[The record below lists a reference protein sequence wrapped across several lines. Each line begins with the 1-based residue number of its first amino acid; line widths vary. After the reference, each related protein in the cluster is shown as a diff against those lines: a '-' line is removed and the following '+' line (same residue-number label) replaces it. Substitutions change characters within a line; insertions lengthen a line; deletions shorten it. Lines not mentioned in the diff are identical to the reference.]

1 MKTGFDLDG
10 VIIKDRLG
18 LTRYWLTGWF
28 CNCYFFYTRLG
39 KFLYQYRPID
49 KKTYSWLKN
58 RKNRGEKITIISGT
72 NKDHYRLV
80 HSWLN
85 FYRIPYDFIYLKE
98 KENGIAEYKAEILA
112 RIDWQ
117 FYLEDN
123 YQVAEEIVNILIS
136 QYNQPARLRKW
147 KRGRQILYLILIK
160 NNRKNNNGSKF

>member
-72 NKDHYRLV
+72 NKDHCRLI
-80 HSWLN
+80 HNWLT
-85 FYRIPYDFIYLKE
+85 FYQIPYDFICLKE
-98 KENGIAEYKAEILA
+98 NKDEIAEFKAEILA

-123 YQVAEEIVNILIS
+123 YQVAKKIVDILIS

-147 KRGRQILYLILIK
+147 KKGRRILYLIK
-160 NNRKNNNGSKF
+160 NSHKNNNGSKF